1 MIPKITIVI
10 FILTAWTATAQRGDD
25 QEMNFDKERAR
36 MQLAAEG
43 LTMIDGNLISS
54 EGAEV
59 STHEFRG
66 SYLVIDFWATWC
78 GPCLKDAPNYKKLA
92 EKYTDKN
99 IRFISVSLDH
109 DLETWRAF
117 LTKKKWTKDQYW
129 YGKTDDD
136 PFLSLAYSESLYKG
150 MSMVLITIPKYV
162 FISPTGEILM
172 NADLRP
178 GDPEFEQE
186 IIKYLQ

>member
-1 MIPKITIVI
+1 MTQKIALII
-10 FILTAWTATAQRGDD
+10 FICTGFSAFAQRGVD

-43 LTMIDGNLISS
+43 RTMIDGNLISW

-59 STHEFRG
+59 STHEFRE

-109 DLETWRAF
+109 DIETWREF
-117 LTKKKWTKDQYW
+117 LTKRKWTKDQYW
-129 YGKTDDD
+129 YGKTDED
-136 PFLSLAYSESLYKG
+136 PFLSLAYSESSYKG

-162 FISPTGEILM
+162 LISPTGEILM
-172 NADLRP
+172 NSDLRP

-186 IIKYLQ
+186 IMKYLQ